1 MSTLIEL
8 ETIELIAGDLGID
21 PSFIEKDWYSMRLI
35 AALLTVNNPNFR
47 LVFSGGTSLS
57 KGFGLIKRFSE
68 DIDFKVIPLTPTNR
82 NKRGQYRD
90 EIIKAIRLLDLDCSL
105 NEDDIISK
113 NENQFF
119 QLTINYSSQFTLA
132 EALRP
137 YIKVEITIVPTEF
150 TYEEKPLQSFLSQ
163 ALDNEPEVSSI
174 ACVSPL
180 ETAADKLSALTWRVL
195 EREAGGTKYHPTDIR
210 HLHDLAA
217 LENIIVTDI
226 KFPDLVFIALANDA
240 TRAKKINLT
249 EIQPLERLQR
259 AFSCLKNNPIYEQ
272 EYQSFVT
279 EMSYAAD
286 DEKLSFEKALSRLDN
301 IIKSL
306 NDIV

>member
-1 MSTLIEL
+1 LIEL
-8 ETIELIAGDLGID
+8 ETIKLIAVDLGVD
-21 PSFIEKDWYSMRLI
+21 RSFIEKDWYSMRII

-68 DIDFKVIPLTPTNR
+68 DIDFKVISLTPSNR

-90 EIIKAIRLLDLDCSL
+90 QIVEAIRLTDLDCLL

-119 QLTINYSSQFTLA
+119 QFTINYSSQFALP

-137 YIKVEITIVPTEF
+137 YIKIEITIVPTEF

-174 ACVSPL
+174 ACVTPL

-210 HLHDLAA
+210 HLYDLAA
-217 LENIIVTDI
+217 LENIIVTNSN
-226 KFPDLVFIALANDA
+226 FSDLIFQALENDA
-240 TRAKKINLT
+240 KRAKKINLSD
-249 EIQPLERLQR
+249 IQPLERLQR
-259 AFSCLKNNPIYEQ
+259 ASSCLKNNPIYEQ
-272 EYQSFVT
+272 EYQSFVIA
-279 EMSYAAD
+279 MSYAGE
-286 DEKLSFEKALSRLDN
+286 DEELSFQKALSRLDN

-306 NDIV
+306 NNTV